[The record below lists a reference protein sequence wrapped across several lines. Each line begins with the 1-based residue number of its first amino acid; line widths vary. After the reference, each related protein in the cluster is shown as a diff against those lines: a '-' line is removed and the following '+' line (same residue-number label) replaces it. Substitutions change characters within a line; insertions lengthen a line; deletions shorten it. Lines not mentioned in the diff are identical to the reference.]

1 MFETGNLISF
11 FDTDETFEHINLELI
26 DDFINHCSW
35 YQVISSNDEGVT
47 VRSES
52 GLREIDVS
60 YEEYQMHTKESLRN
74 HLTQLLTFNE
84 ANKKYADVCKKIK
97 QLYRKHNESGSHFKF
112 QGV

>member
-60 YEEYQMHTKESLRN
+60 YEEYQMHTKESLRKTLVDLGN
-74 HLTQLLTFNE
+74 PR
-84 ANKKYADVCKKIK
+84 ASICNKVL
-97 QLYRKHNESGSHFKF
+97 QLYRKHNNNSNTTFKW